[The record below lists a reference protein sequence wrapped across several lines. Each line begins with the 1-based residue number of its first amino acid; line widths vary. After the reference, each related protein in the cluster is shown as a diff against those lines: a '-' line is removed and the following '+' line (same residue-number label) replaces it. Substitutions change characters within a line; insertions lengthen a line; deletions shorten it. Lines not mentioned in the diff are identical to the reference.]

1 MGDKSLTFPDRGGV
15 YHFPTTRRS
24 AVGLAAKK
32 LHYSHH
38 HLEISQGMDIGAV
51 LARIGEALHFPD
63 WYGANFDA
71 LYDCLTDPECLP
83 GKYHILTIDGCEH
96 MLASDPVGYATLLE
110 VFAAAIDDLRKT
122 GVSLW
127 VLLDKPA
134 PGIRTL
140 TGK

>member
-1 MGDKSLTFPDRGGV
+1 MGEKPLSNPDRAGV
-15 YHFPTTRRS
+15 YCVTPTRRHQLELD
-24 AVGLAAKK
+24 ARK
-32 LHYSHH
+32 LHYSHS
-38 HLEISQGMDIGAV
+38 HLNIHRGMSIGAV
-51 LARIGEALHFPD
+51 LVLIGEVLHFPD

-71 LYDCLTDPECLP
+71 LNDCLTDPACLP
-83 GKYHILTIDGCEH
+83 GKGHILAIDGCEH

-122 GVSLW
+122 GVPLW